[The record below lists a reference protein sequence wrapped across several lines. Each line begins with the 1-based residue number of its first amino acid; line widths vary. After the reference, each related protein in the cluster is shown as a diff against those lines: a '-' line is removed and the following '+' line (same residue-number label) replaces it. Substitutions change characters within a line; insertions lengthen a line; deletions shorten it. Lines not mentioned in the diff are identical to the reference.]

1 MSVSAAAPTRPPE
14 GLDRT
19 GLIAA
24 LICYV
29 IWGTF
34 PLLFHQMGVRGAS
47 AWEIVGW
54 RTVFAVPVSLALVL
68 LTRGTG
74 HVAAVL
80 AQPRQLALL
89 ALSATLIATNWTVY
103 VWAVGAGQT
112 LAASLGYYI
121 NPLVN
126 AAVGALFFREK
137 INRWGVVALTLAT
150 IGVLAQAVAL
160 GAPPWVALV
169 LAGSFAGYGAV
180 RKQAQAD
187 AQGGLL
193 IECLILSPF
202 AVGLLVWLAQH
213 GSLKFGQG
221 IDITLL
227 LLTCGPVTVAPLAL
241 FAFAA
246 RRLPFNV
253 VGFIQFITPTLQFA
267 CGLWQGE
274 RLTWQSLVAFA
285 FIWAGALVF
294 AVNLVARLRR
304 ESAAGNP
311 ADAS

>member
-1 MSVSAAAPTRPPE
+1 MSDIASPRPSE
-14 GLDRT
+14 SLDRS
-19 GLIAA
+19 GLMAA
-24 LICYV
+24 LACYV
-29 IWGTF
+29 IGGAF

-54 RTVFAVPVSLALVL
+54 RTVFAVPVSLVLVL
-68 LTRGTG
+68 LTGGVRTLGAI
-74 HVAAVL
+74 VS
-80 AQPRQLALL
+80 QPRQLALL
-89 ALSATLIATNWTVY
+89 ALSAALIATNWTVY
-103 VWAVGAGQT
+103 VWAVSVGQT
-112 LAASLGYYI
+112 LSASLGYYI

-126 AAVGALFFREK
+126 AAVGALFFRER
-137 INRWGVVALTLAT
+137 INRWGIVALTLAT
-150 IGVLAQAVAL
+150 VGVLAQAVAL

-180 RKQAQAD
+180 RKQTQAD

-202 AVGLLVWLAQH
+202 AVGLLAWLARH
-213 GSLKFGQG
+213 GTLTFGHG
-221 IDITLL
+221 VDITLL

-267 CGLWQGE
+267 CGLAQGE

-304 ESAAGNP
+304 ESAAGTP

>member
-1 MSVSAAAPTRPPE
+1 MNPRARPAE
-14 GLDRT
+14 SLDRT

-24 LICYV
+24 LVCYV
-29 IWGTF
+29 IWGMF
-34 PLLFHQMGVRGAS
+34 PLLFHQMAVRGAGT
-47 AWEIVGW
+47 WEIVGW

-68 LTRGTG
+68 LTGGLRGLG
-74 HVAAVL
+74 AVIVR
-80 AQPRQLALL
+80 PRQVALL
-89 ALSATLIATNWTVY
+89 ALSAALIATNWVVY

-126 AAVGALFFREK
+126 AAVGALFFRER
-137 INRWGVVALTLAT
+137 INRWGVVALTLAA

-169 LAGSFAGYGAV
+169 LAASFAGYGAV
-180 RKQAQAD
+180 RKQSRAD

-193 IECLILSPF
+193 VECLLLSPF
-202 AVGLLVWLAQH
+202 AVGLLSWLAQH
-213 GSLKFGQG
+213 GTLKFGQSV
-221 IDITLL
+221 DITLL

-253 VGFIQFITPTLQFA
+253 VGFIQFITPTLQFV
-267 CGLWQGE
+267 CGLAQGE

-304 ESAAGNP
+304 ESAA
-311 ADAS
+311 

>member
-1 MSVSAAAPTRPPE
+1 MSDTASPRPPE
-14 GLDRT
+14 SLDRT
-19 GLIAA
+19 GLMAA
-24 LICYV
+24 LVCYV
-29 IWGTF
+29 IWGAF
-34 PLLFHQMGVRGAS
+34 PLLFHQMGVRGTS
-47 AWEIVGW
+47 PWEIVGW
-54 RTVFAVPVSLALVL
+54 RTVFAVPVSLGLVL
-68 LTRGTG
+68 LTGGLRNLRAIIG
-74 HVAAVL
+74 
-80 AQPRQLALL
+80 QPRQLVLL

-103 VWAVGAGQT
+103 VWAVSVGQT
-112 LAASLGYYI
+112 LSASLGYYI

-126 AAVGALFFREK
+126 AAVGALFFRER
-137 INRWGVVALTLAT
+137 INRWGIVALSLAT
-150 IGVLAQAVAL
+150 VGVLAQAVAL

-180 RKQAQAD
+180 RKQTRAD

-202 AVGLLVWLAQH
+202 AVGLLVWLAQRGTLTFGH
-213 GSLKFGQG
+213 GV
-221 IDITLL
+221 DVTLL

-267 CGLWQGE
+267 CGLAQGE

-304 ESAAGNP
+304 ESAAGTP

>member
-1 MSVSAAAPTRPPE
+1 MSDTASPGPPE
-14 GLDRT
+14 SLDRT

-29 IWGTF
+29 IWGAF

-54 RTVFAVPVSLALVL
+54 RTVFAVPVSLCLVL
-68 LTRGTG
+68 LTGGLRNLG
-74 HVAAVL
+74 AVIG
-80 AQPRQLALL
+80 QPRQLALL
-89 ALSATLIATNWTVY
+89 ALSAILIATNWTDY
-103 VWAVGAGQT
+103 VWAVSVGQT
-112 LAASLGYYI
+112 LSASLGYYI

-126 AAVGALFFREK
+126 AAVGALFFRER
-137 INRWGVVALTLAT
+137 INRWGIVALTLAT

-180 RKQAQAD
+180 RKQTQAD

-202 AVGLLVWLAQH
+202 AVGLLVWLARH
-213 GSLKFGQG
+213 GTLTFGQG
-221 IDITLL
+221 VDVTLL

-246 RRLPFNV
+246 RRLPFNI

-267 CGLWQGE
+267 CGLAQGE

-304 ESAAGNP
+304 ESAAGSP

>member
-1 MSVSAAAPTRPPE
+1 MSDTASPGPPE
-14 GLDRT
+14 SLDRT

-29 IWGTF
+29 IWGAF

-54 RTVFAVPVSLALVL
+54 RTVFAVPVSLCLVL
-68 LTRGTG
+68 LTGGLRNLG
-74 HVAAVL
+74 AVIG
-80 AQPRQLALL
+80 QPRQLALL
-89 ALSATLIATNWTVY
+89 ALSAILIATNWTVY
-103 VWAVGAGQT
+103 VWAVSVGQT
-112 LAASLGYYI
+112 LSASLGYYI

-126 AAVGALFFREK
+126 AAVGALFFRER
-137 INRWGVVALTLAT
+137 INRWGIVALTLAT

-180 RKQAQAD
+180 RKQTQAD

-213 GSLKFGQG
+213 GTLTFGQG
-221 IDITLL
+221 VDVTLL
-227 LLTCGPVTVAPLAL
+227 LLNCGPVTVAPLAL

-246 RRLPFNV
+246 RRLPFNI

-267 CGLWQGE
+267 CGLAQGE

-304 ESAAGNP
+304 ESAAGTP

>member
-1 MSVSAAAPTRPPE
+1 MSVSAPARPTDA
-14 GLDRT
+14 LDRT

-24 LICYV
+24 VVCYV
-29 IWGTF
+29 IWGAF

-68 LTRGTG
+68 ATG
-74 HVAAVL
+74 GLRTLGPVVV
-80 AQPRQLALL
+80 QPRQLAIL

-103 VWAVGAGQT
+103 VWAVSVGQT
-112 LAASLGYYI
+112 LSASLGYYI

-126 AAVGALFFREK
+126 AAVGALFFRER
-137 INRWGVVALTLAT
+137 INRWGVLALTLAT
-150 IGVLAQAVAL
+150 IGVLAQAAAL

-169 LAGSFAGYGAV
+169 LAGSFAGYGVV
-180 RKQAQAD
+180 RKQARAD

-202 AVGLLVWLAQH
+202 AIGLLAWLSQH
-213 GSLKFGQG
+213 GTLRFGQG

-267 CGLWQGE
+267 CGLLQGE
-274 RLTWQSLVAFA
+274 RLTWPSLVAFA

-294 AVNLVARLRR
+294 AGNLVWRLRR
-304 ESAAGNP
+304 ESAAGSP
-311 ADAS
+311 AGAS

>member
-1 MSVSAAAPTRPPE
+1 MSETASPRPP
-14 GLDRT
+14 GSLDRT

-29 IWGTF
+29 IWGMF

-68 LTRGTG
+68 LTGGVRNVG
-74 HVAAVL
+74 AVIVK
-80 AQPRQLALL
+80 PRQLALL

-103 VWAVGAGQT
+103 VWAVSVGQT
-112 LAASLGYYI
+112 LSASLGYYI

-126 AAVGALFFREK
+126 AAVGALFFRER
-137 INRWGVVALTLAT
+137 INRWGILALTLAT

-160 GAPPWVALV
+160 GAPPSVALV

-202 AVGLLVWLAQH
+202 AIGLLVWLVRH
-213 GSLKFGQG
+213 GTLRFGQG

-267 CGLWQGE
+267 CGLAQGE
-274 RLTWQSLVAFA
+274 RLTWPSLVAFA

-304 ESAAGNP
+304 ESVAGNP
-311 ADAS
+311 AGAS

>member
-1 MSVSAAAPTRPPE
+1 MSDTASPGPPE
-14 GLDRT
+14 SLDRT

-29 IWGTF
+29 IWGAF

-54 RTVFAVPVSLALVL
+54 RTVFAVPVSLCLVL
-68 LTRGTG
+68 LTGGLRNLG
-74 HVAAVL
+74 AVIG
-80 AQPRQLALL
+80 QPRQLALL
-89 ALSATLIATNWTVY
+89 ALSAILIATNWTVY
-103 VWAVGAGQT
+103 VWAVSVGQT
-112 LAASLGYYI
+112 LSASLGYYI

-126 AAVGALFFREK
+126 AAVGALFFRER
-137 INRWGVVALTLAT
+137 INRWGIVALTLAT

-180 RKQAQAD
+180 RKQTQAD

-202 AVGLLVWLAQH
+202 AVGLLVWLARH
-213 GSLKFGQG
+213 GTLTFGQG
-221 IDITLL
+221 VDVTLL

-246 RRLPFNV
+246 RRLPFNF
-253 VGFIQFITPTLQFA
+253 VGFIQFITPSLQFA
-267 CGLWQGE
+267 CGLAQGE

-304 ESAAGNP
+304 ESAAGSP

>member
-1 MSVSAAAPTRPPE
+1 MSDTASPGPPE
-14 GLDRT
+14 SLDRT

-29 IWGTF
+29 IWGAF

-54 RTVFAVPVSLALVL
+54 RTVFAVPVSLCLVL
-68 LTRGTG
+68 LTGGLRNLG
-74 HVAAVL
+74 AVIG
-80 AQPRQLALL
+80 QPRQLALL
-89 ALSATLIATNWTVY
+89 ALSAILIATNWTVY
-103 VWAVGAGQT
+103 VWAVSVGQT
-112 LAASLGYYI
+112 LSASLGYYI

-126 AAVGALFFREK
+126 AAVGALFFRER
-137 INRWGVVALTLAT
+137 INRWGIVALTLAT

-180 RKQAQAD
+180 RKQTQAD

-202 AVGLLVWLAQH
+202 AVGLLVWLARH
-213 GSLKFGQG
+213 GTLTFGQG
-221 IDITLL
+221 VDVTLL

-246 RRLPFNV
+246 RRLPFNI

-267 CGLWQGE
+267 CGLAQGE

-304 ESAAGNP
+304 ESAAGSP

>member
-1 MSVSAAAPTRPPE
+1 MSPLPASTRAPE
-14 GLDRT
+14 SLDRT

-24 LICYV
+24 LVCYV
-29 IWGTF
+29 IWGAF

-54 RTVFAVPVSLALVL
+54 RTVFAVPVSLGLVL
-68 LTRGTG
+68 LTGGVGPVR
-74 HVAAVL
+74 AVL
-80 AQPRQLALL
+80 VQPRQLALL
-89 ALSATLIATNWTVY
+89 ALSATLIATNWMVY
-103 VWAVGAGQT
+103 VWAVSMGQT
-112 LAASLGYYI
+112 LSASLGYYI

-126 AAVGALFFREK
+126 AAVGALFFRER

-150 IGVLAQAVAL
+150 LGVLAQAVAL

-180 RKQAQAD
+180 RKQTRAD

-202 AVGLLVWLAQH
+202 AVGLLVWLGQH
-213 GSLKFGQG
+213 GALRFGRG

-241 FAFAA
+241 FAYAA

-253 VGFIQFITPTLQFA
+253 VGFIQFITPTLQFD
-267 CGLWQGE
+267 CGLLQGE
-274 RLTWQSLVAFA
+274 RLTWPSLVAFA

-304 ESAAGNP
+304 ESAVGRPAGT
-311 ADAS
+311 S

>member
-1 MSVSAAAPTRPPE
+1 MSDTASPGPPE
-14 GLDRT
+14 SLDRT

-29 IWGTF
+29 IWGAF

-54 RTVFAVPVSLALVL
+54 RTVFAVPVSLCLVL
-68 LTRGTG
+68 LTGGLRNLG
-74 HVAAVL
+74 AVIG
-80 AQPRQLALL
+80 QPRQLALL
-89 ALSATLIATNWTVY
+89 ALSAILIATNWTVY
-103 VWAVGAGQT
+103 VWAVSVGQT
-112 LAASLGYYI
+112 LSASLGYYI

-126 AAVGALFFREK
+126 AAVGALFFRER
-137 INRWGVVALTLAT
+137 INRWGIVALTLAT

-180 RKQAQAD
+180 RKQTQAD

-202 AVGLLVWLAQH
+202 AVGLLVWLARH
-213 GSLKFGQG
+213 GTMTFGQG
-221 IDITLL
+221 VDVTLL

-246 RRLPFNV
+246 RRLPFNI

-267 CGLWQGE
+267 CGLAQGE

-304 ESAAGNP
+304 ESAAGSP

>member
-1 MSVSAAAPTRPPE
+1 MSDTASPGPPE
-14 GLDRT
+14 SLDRT

-29 IWGTF
+29 IWGAF

-54 RTVFAVPVSLALVL
+54 RTVFAVPVSLCLVL
-68 LTRGTG
+68 LTGGLRNLGAVTG
-74 HVAAVL
+74 
-80 AQPRQLALL
+80 QPRQLALL
-89 ALSATLIATNWTVY
+89 ALSAILIATNWTVY
-103 VWAVGAGQT
+103 VWAVSVGQT
-112 LAASLGYYI
+112 LSASLGYYI

-126 AAVGALFFREK
+126 AAVGALFFRER
-137 INRWGVVALTLAT
+137 INRWGIVALTLAT

-180 RKQAQAD
+180 RKQTQAD

-202 AVGLLVWLAQH
+202 AVGLLVWLARH
-213 GSLKFGQG
+213 GTLTFGQG
-221 IDITLL
+221 VDVTLL

-267 CGLWQGE
+267 CGLAQGE

-304 ESAAGNP
+304 ESAAGSP

>member
-1 MSVSAAAPTRPPE
+1 MSDTASPGPPE
-14 GLDRT
+14 SLDRT

-29 IWGTF
+29 IWGAF

-54 RTVFAVPVSLALVL
+54 RTVFAVPVSLCLVL
-68 LTRGTG
+68 LTGGLRNLG
-74 HVAAVL
+74 AVIG
-80 AQPRQLALL
+80 QPRQLALL
-89 ALSATLIATNWTVY
+89 ALSAILIATNWTVY
-103 VWAVGAGQT
+103 VWAVSVGQT
-112 LAASLGYYI
+112 LSASLGYYI

-126 AAVGALFFREK
+126 AAVGALFFRER
-137 INRWGVVALTLAT
+137 INRWGIVALTLAT

-180 RKQAQAD
+180 RKQTQAD

-202 AVGLLVWLAQH
+202 AVGLLVWLARH
-213 GSLKFGQG
+213 GTLTFGQG
-221 IDITLL
+221 VDVTLL

-246 RRLPFNV
+246 RRLPFNI

-267 CGLWQGE
+267 CGLAQGE

-304 ESAAGNP
+304 DSAAGSP

>member
-1 MSVSAAAPTRPPE
+1 MSDTASPGPPE
-14 GLDRT
+14 SLDRT

-29 IWGTF
+29 IWGAF

-54 RTVFAVPVSLALVL
+54 RTVFAVPVSLCLVL
-68 LTRGTG
+68 LTGGLRNLG
-74 HVAAVL
+74 AVIG
-80 AQPRQLALL
+80 QPRQLALL
-89 ALSATLIATNWTVY
+89 ALSAILIATNWTVY
-103 VWAVGAGQT
+103 VWAVSVGQT
-112 LAASLGYYI
+112 LSASLGYYI

-126 AAVGALFFREK
+126 AAVGALFFRER
-137 INRWGVVALTLAT
+137 INRWGIVALTLAT

-180 RKQAQAD
+180 RKQTRAD

-202 AVGLLVWLAQH
+202 AIGLLVWLAQH
-213 GSLKFGQG
+213 GTLTFGHG
-221 IDITLL
+221 VDVTLL

-267 CGLWQGE
+267 CGLAQGE

-304 ESAAGNP
+304 ESAAGTP

>member
-1 MSVSAAAPTRPPE
+1 MSVSAAARPPE
-14 GLDRT
+14 ALDRT

-24 LICYV
+24 LVCYV

-47 AWEIVGW
+47 AWESVGW

-74 HVAAVL
+74 HVVAVL

-150 IGVLAQAVAL
+150 IGVL
-160 GAPPWVALV
+160 
-169 LAGSFAGYGAV
+169 
-180 RKQAQAD
+180 AQAD